1 MPDPNDRPTTGK
13 PASGATGADWQREEA
28 YWREQHNRQPYA
40 DKNRSYD
47 DYAPAYRVGFE
58 AARKHA
64 GKEYDEVE
72 ESLATDYEH
81 AEPGSAL
88 PWDTVRPAA
97 RAAWDRLAGVISPRD
112 SDRGIRG
119 SI

>member
-1 MPDPNDRPTTGK
+1 MPDLNDRSTTGA
-13 PASGATGADWQREEA
+13 PSRSTTGPDWLREEA
-28 YWREQHNRQPYA
+28 YWREQHSRQPYA
-40 DKNRSYD
+40 DKTRSYE
-47 DYAPAYRVGFE
+47 DYALAYRVGFE
-58 AARKHA
+58 AAAKYA
-64 GKEYDEVE
+64 GKDYDEVE

-81 AEPGSAL
+81 AEAGSAL

>member
-1 MPDPNDRPTTGK
+1 MPDPNDRPIKGTPGGG
-13 PASGATGADWQREEA
+13 STGADWLSEEA
-28 YWREQHNRQPYA
+28 YWRQQHTRQPYA
-40 DKNRSYD
+40 ESRPYE

-58 AARKHA
+58 GAAKHA

-81 AEPGSAL
+81 AKAGSAL

>member
-1 MPDPNDRPTTGK
+1 MKGTIMADQNEGAGKQTGSHWK
-13 PASGATGADWQREEA
+13 NEEG
-28 YWREQHNRQPYA
+28 YWKEQHNKQPYA
-40 DKNRSYD
+40 GKGGSYE
-47 DYAPAYRVGFE
+47 DYEAAYRVGVE
-58 AARKHA
+58 GVHKY
-64 GKEYDEVE
+64 GDKEYAEVE
-72 ESLATDYEH
+72 ESLATDYHH
-81 AEPGSAL
+81 AKSGSAL

>member
-1 MPDPNDRPTTGK
+1 MPDQDKR
-13 PASGATGADWQREEA
+13 SSEREADWKSEDA
-28 YWREQHNRQPYA
+28 YWREQHRNQPYA
-40 DKNRSYD
+40 DKARSYE
-47 DYAPAYRVGFE
+47 DYAPAYRVGVE
-58 AARKHA
+58 GV
-64 GKEYDEVE
+64 GKYGDKTYDEVE

-81 AEPGSAL
+81 AEPGSPL